1 MRPLFNNKGSAFI
14 QALIAVGVV
23 GTMLYF
29 LSPQV
34 IKHREQVTK
43 TSSIISARLALHSMV
58 DYTLFGIK
66 QRWCFSEGF
75 MSEPCAGSGNATTM
89 QILSH
94 PRSIERLLMKHE
106 TIDYLRAMGI
116 SNPEKALLD
125 KIEMNIGLGSFSALH
140 PVYKMVGEL
149 KNYRVSSVGIRIER
163 DRRAIIPEYGKEV
176 YLKVEVSLLDAA
188 GKVIEVGSSRLLT
201 TSYVGVYPREVG
213 SFALLVPGDLRL
225 DSKSGAGVSLGDVA
239 MLQFN
244 SRRERLRYPGLI
256 FESPVFVNGNVYLPE
271 ASTVEADNKDN
282 DTVYTP
288 VTFEDKLILGSG
300 VVQRKDLDG
309 VVREFRPRTAG
320 KNADQ
325 FWSDVR
331 QMGGFQKGIE
341 VDGARDLGLD
351 YLSGISAGNGT
362 LDPKFME
369 YCIENNLS
377 KYDLKRT
384 EKADLRGEQLKSQAR
399 SYVYRLGLTSMNR
412 FNPQGVEPAV
422 PKLLTSLGDKL
433 DWAFG
438 KDHGGPVA
446 GYEIKIGNMVVAGDL
461 PDNGTVTLEPTVNL
475 EAIKNAATK
484 NKQNAEADARISQD
498 RISGYEKEISSLT
511 SDILDLNSDLRREK
525 DKRPQDSSKI
535 RELDR
540 ALDRKEADLRTAR
553 SNLRNEKDK
562 LDSAERKVAD
572 ANKELDRIQRA
583 ENVQPKIHISI
594 GRVRNPDNPKDEGYN
609 RSFRDLTVRFEN
621 PEFLYDNK
629 LNYADVELKL
639 NAYDVSFAN
648 KKNLRSSD
656 DWNKGQLEGI
666 LKFTRRGSAIDSLS
680 QLSHYETDKW
690 GRTTFKGKG
699 SLPSQNPYTDYD
711 RDCQHQDGVAFQ
723 GTDWSQSFARNSRH
737 SWSFTNKESDRKNI
751 IFDDQNSYRIP
762 GGGGSSTFRVISLA
776 KDCIVE
782 ASANFVTGFYTCERL
797 IIKSRSNPLRIIG
810 TFIVSNGVDIS
821 PTAYTAGIRWSTIY
835 HPMATYELRNA
846 TVLKAADGR
855 SCESLNRFPIWH
867 PYPAMMDVANMY
879 KCNSISLRAKAD
891 PFRWTAVDPDCGL
904 VRPTD
909 TATRCKNRMVRFY
922 VLEVARE
929 SGI

>member
-1 MRPLFNNKGSAFI
+1 MGPLFNRNGSAFI

-23 GTMLYF
+23 GMMLYF

-34 IKHREQVTK
+34 IKHREQVVK

-75 MSEPCAGSGNATTM
+75 MSEPCAASGSTTM

-94 PRSIERLLMKHE
+94 PRSVERLLMKNE
-106 TIDYLRAMGI
+106 TVDYLRAMGI

-125 KIEMNIGLGSFSALH
+125 KIQMQVGLASFSALH

-149 KNYRVSSVGIRIER
+149 KNYRVASVGIAIER

-188 GKVIEVGSSRLLT
+188 GQVIEVGSSKLQT

-225 DSKSGAGVSLGDVA
+225 DSKSGVGVSLGDAAV
-239 MLQFN
+239 LQFN

-256 FESPVFVNGNVYLPE
+256 FESPVFVNGDVFLPE
-271 ASTVEADNKDN
+271 ASTVESDNQDS

-309 VVREFRPRTAG
+309 NIREFRPRTAG

-325 FWSDVR
+325 FWSDIR

-341 VDGARDLGLD
+341 VDGGRDLGLD
-351 YLSGISAGNGT
+351 YLSGISSGSGA

-369 YCIENNLS
+369 YCIENNLA
-377 KYDLKRT
+377 KYDLRRT
-384 EKADLRGEQLKSQAR
+384 DKSDLRGEQLRMQGR
-399 SYVYRLGLTSMNR
+399 SYVYRLGMTAMNR
-412 FNPQGVEPAV
+412 FNPQNVAPAEPR
-422 PKLLTSLGDKL
+422 LLTSLGDKL
-433 DWAFG
+433 NGFFG
-438 KDHGGPVA
+438 NKDHGGAVA
-446 GYEIKIGNMVVAGDL
+446 GYEIRIGNMVVAGDL
-461 PDNGTVTLEPTVNL
+461 PDNGTVTLEPAVNL
-475 EAIKNAATK
+475 GAIKDAAQRT
-484 NKQNAEADARISQD
+484 KQNAEADARISQD
-498 RISGYEKEISSLT
+498 RVAGYEREISSLSSEI
-511 SDILDLNSDLRREK
+511 SDLEAELRRENDRRPRDQNKIK
-525 DKRPQDSSKI
+525 DIERK
-535 RELDR
+535 
-540 ALDRKEADLRTAR
+540 LDRKESDLRNAR
-553 SNLRNEKDK
+553 TNLRNERDK
-562 LDSAERKVAD
+562 LENAERKVAE
-572 ANKELDRIQRA
+572 AEKELDRIKRA
-583 ENVQPKIHISI
+583 EDVQPKIHISI
-594 GRVRNPDNPKDEGYN
+594 GKVVNPDDPKADGYN
-609 RSFRDLTVRFEN
+609 RSFRDLTVSFEN

-639 NAYDVSFAN
+639 NAYDVSFSN
-648 KKNLRSSD
+648 KHNLRLSD
-656 DWNKGQLEGI
+656 DWSSDQLQGI
-666 LKFTRRGSAIDSLS
+666 LKFSRRGSAIDAINE
-680 QLSHYETDKW
+680 LSHYERDKF
-690 GRTTFKGKG
+690 GRTTFKSKG
-699 SLPSQNPYTDYD
+699 ALPSQNPYTDYD
-711 RDCQHQDGVAFQ
+711 RDCQHQAGVAFQ

-737 SWSFTNKESDRKNI
+737 SWSFTNKEADRKNI
-751 IFDDQNSYRIP
+751 IFDDQNSYRTP

-776 KDCIVE
+776 RDCVIE

-797 IIKSRSNPLRIIG
+797 IIKSRSQPLRIIG
-810 TFIVSNGVDIS
+810 SFIVTNGLDIS
-821 PTAYTAGIRWSTIY
+821 QTAYTAGIRWSTIY
-835 HPMATYELRNA
+835 HPMATFELRNA

-855 SCESLNRFPIWH
+855 SCESLSRSPIWH

-922 VLEVARE
+922 VLEVSRE

>member
-1 MRPLFNNKGSAFI
+1 MGPLFNNKGSAFI
-14 QALIAVGVV
+14 QALVAVGVV

-34 IKHREQVTK
+34 IKHREQVIK

-75 MSEPCAGSGNATTM
+75 MPESCAGSGNATTM

-94 PRSIERLLMKHE
+94 PRSVERLLMKHE
-106 TIDYLRAMGI
+106 TVDYLRAMGI

-125 KIEMNIGLGSFSALH
+125 KIEMQIGIGSFSALH
-140 PVYKMVGEL
+140 PVYKMIGDL
-149 KNYRVSSVGIRIER
+149 KSYRVSSVKIRLER

-176 YLKVEVSLLDAA
+176 YLKVEVALLDAA
-188 GKVIEVGSSRLLT
+188 GQVLEVGSSRLLT

-225 DSKSGAGVSLGDVA
+225 DSKSGVGVSVGDAA

-256 FESPVFVNGNVYLPE
+256 FESPVYVNGNVFLPE
-271 ASTVEADNKDN
+271 ASTVESDTKDADS
-282 DTVYTP
+282 VYTP

-309 VVREFRPRTAG
+309 IVREFRPRTAG
-320 KNADQ
+320 MNADQ
-325 FWSDVR
+325 FWSDIR

-341 VDGARDLGLD
+341 VDGSRDLGLD
-351 YLSGISAGNGT
+351 YLSGISAGNGV

-369 YCIENNLS
+369 DCINNNLS
-377 KYDLKRT
+377 KYDLLKTIRT
-384 EKADLRGEQLKSQAR
+384 DLRGEQVKGRDR
-399 SYVYRLGLTSMNR
+399 SFIYRLGLTAMNR
-412 FNPQGVEPAV
+412 FNPQDVEAAAPTI
-422 PKLLTSLGDKL
+422 LSSLGDKL
-433 DWAFG
+433 KWAFG
-438 KDHGGPVA
+438 EGNGAPVA
-446 GYEIKIGNMVVAGDL
+446 GYQIKIGNMLVAGDL
-461 PDNGTVTLEPTVNL
+461 PDNGTVTLEPEVNF
-475 EAIKNAATK
+475 ERVKEAAT
-484 NKQNAEADARISQD
+484 NRKQNAEADARISEG
-498 RISGYEKEISSLT
+498 RIKEYEREISSLNEQI
-511 SDILDLNSDLRREK
+511 SDLNLDLRREK
-525 DKRPQDSSKI
+525 EKRPQDHGKI
-535 RELDR
+535 REIDR
-540 ALDRKEADLRTAR
+540 RIDQKESDLRNAR
-553 SNLRNEKDK
+553 TNLRNERDK
-562 LDSAERKVAD
+562 LATAERKVAD
-572 ANKELDRIQRA
+572 ASKELDRIQRA
-583 ENVQPKIHISI
+583 QDVQPRIHISI
-594 GRVRNPDNPKDEGYN
+594 GRVVNPDKPKDENYN

-621 PEFLYDNK
+621 PEFLLDNN
-629 LNYADVELKL
+629 LEYADVDLKL
-639 NAYDVSFAN
+639 NAYDVSFFR
-648 KKNLRSSD
+648 KHSLRPGENWDSD
-656 DWNKGQLEGI
+656 QLKGI
-666 LKFTRRGSAIDSLS
+666 LKFSRKGSAIEATNFLS
-680 QLSHYETDKW
+680 REVNGRLVSKGQL
-690 GRTTFKGKG
+690 
-699 SLPSQNPYTDYD
+699 PNQNPYTDYD
-711 RDCQHQDGVAFQ
+711 VECKAQEGVAFQ

-751 IFDDQNSYRIP
+751 IFDASNSYRNP
-762 GGGGSSTFRVISLA
+762 GGGGTATFNVVSLA
-776 KDCIVE
+776 KDCIIE
-782 ASANFVTGFYTCERL
+782 SGANFVTGFYTCERL

-810 TFIVSNGVDIS
+810 SIIVTNGLDIS

-922 VLEVARE
+922 VLEVSRE